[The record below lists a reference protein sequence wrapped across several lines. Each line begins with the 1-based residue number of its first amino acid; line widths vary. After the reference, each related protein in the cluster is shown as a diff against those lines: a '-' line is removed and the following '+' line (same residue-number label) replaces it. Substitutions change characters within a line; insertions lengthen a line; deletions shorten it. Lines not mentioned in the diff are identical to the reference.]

1 MKPLGDTQAKES
13 RETALRDGLI
23 DKLRIAGI
31 EVITDEEEAQRVLDE
46 ANGKEEAQRKID
58 KLAKAANVIRG
69 WLKNDVKGKVFT
81 IELPVNTLMMIHR
94 VMGRDYESHNITY
107 NGIRH
112 GLKNHGVGGNK
123 LTEKSIPVRNEDAEL
138 IPYIITAPDYVEKS
152 STDITGR
159 ESLRFY
165 KSLSNGYV
173 VVVEKEYKN
182 SPDDMDTITMW
193 ATLSS
198 RVIDARSN
206 ERPLSSTSQPAD
218 VVKRAVA
225 PEKTNARTVITS
237 FDAAKIRKDAETAI
251 KNDEKVS
258 LHKVFH
264 GSGNDFEPFPT
275 RLNSCTQTV
284 ERFNKDLE
292 LFKSGKMKS
301 NEVLI
306 LGHPSQILRECGIN
320 SDTVIRLTQSVLSK
334 HLKKHNLKTEDLR
347 GLPKA
352 LATPILV
359 YKWGSKAKSHII
371 ITDMEVSD
379 GRKITVAIH
388 VSESGSVNDITDIA
402 SVHGKD
408 AVRLISEIN
417 TKKTDFAK
425 DNLQWADKEK
435 VNIGCP
441 QRNQIRRQ
449 SPKMTLILLQR

>member
-46 ANGKEEAQRKID
+46 VNGKEKAQRKID

-193 ATLSS
+193 ANLSS
-198 RVIDARSN
+198 LGADARSG
-206 ERPLSSTSQPAD
+206 ERPLHTTSQPTN
-218 VVKRAVA
+218 VA
-225 PEKTNARTVITS
+225 QSANAQATNVRTVIQS

-264 GSGNDFEPFPT
+264 GSGNDFE
-275 RLNSCTQTV
+275 
-284 ERFNKDLE
+284 RFDHTPHKIKFLHTD
-292 LFKSGKMKS
+292 SG
-301 NEVLI
+301 
-306 LGHPSQILRECGIN
+306 
-320 SDTVIRLTQSVLSK
+320 
-334 HLKKHNLKTEDLR
+334 
-347 GLPKA
+347 
-352 LATPILV
+352 
-359 YKWGSKAKSHII
+359 
-371 ITDMEVSD
+371 
-379 GRKITVAIH
+379 
-388 VSESGSVNDITDIA
+388 
-402 SVHGKD
+402 
-408 AVRLISEIN
+408 EI
-417 TKKTDFAK
+417 
-425 DNLQWADKEK
+425 
-435 VNIGCP
+435 
-441 QRNQIRRQ
+441 
-449 SPKMTLILLQR
+449 

>member
-1 MKPLGDTQAKES
+1 M
-13 RETALRDGLI
+13 
-23 DKLRIAGI
+23 
-31 EVITDEEEAQRVLDE
+31 
-46 ANGKEEAQRKID
+46 
-58 KLAKAANVIRG
+58 
-69 WLKNDVKGKVFT
+69 
-81 IELPVNTLMMIHR
+81 
-94 VMGRDYESHNITY
+94 
-107 NGIRH
+107 
-112 GLKNHGVGGNK
+112 
-123 LTEKSIPVRNEDAEL
+123 
-138 IPYIITAPDYVEKS
+138 
-152 STDITGR
+152 
-159 ESLRFY
+159 
-165 KSLSNGYV
+165 
-173 VVVEKEYKN
+173 
-182 SPDDMDTITMW
+182 
-193 ATLSS
+193 
-198 RVIDARSN
+198 
-206 ERPLSSTSQPAD
+206 
-218 VVKRAVA
+218 
-225 PEKTNARTVITS
+225 
-237 FDAAKIRKDAETAI
+237 
-251 KNDEKVS
+251 
-258 LHKVFH
+258 
-264 GSGNDFEPFPT
+264 
-275 RLNSCTQTV
+275 
-284 ERFNKDLE
+284 E

-435 VNIGCP
+435 ALAWLSMVSPKETSLTEQELNSAAKIIKEFENPNISEEKMREGQDVYP
-441 QRNQIRRQ
+441 KKTETITRKQAIAMRGRIQEIDNALEDENISEEDYDALMEERNSIQDKFNRSEIKRTPKEEREREEYARRQ
-449 SPKMTLILLQR
+449 WNRAHEVAEEWTEKLNLNDDVQIVDESTCLLVN